1 MNPDSSNTPNL
12 LKYEKI
18 MTLPKIY
25 IDGEHGTTG
34 LQIRDRLANRS
45 DINLLSM
52 PHEERRNPQA
62 REALLNEADF
72 AILCLPDDAS
82 REAARMVANGD
93 TRLIDASTAHRTDPS
108 WVFGFKELDPGH
120 DQTISKARY
129 VSNPGCYSTGAIAL
143 IRPLTKAGI
152 LPRDAYVTVNAVSG
166 YTGGGKNLI
175 AQMEDQSR
183 EDAISAPHFL
193 YATGLK
199 HKHVPEI
206 TTYGLLQNAPLFS
219 PSVGRFPQGMIV
231 QVPLHMAALNAN
243 DMESVHDCLATHYD
257 GCEHVRLASLEESA
271 NVTRLD
277 ATALAGLDTMDLH
290 VFGNDDQVN
299 LVALL
304 DNLGKG
310 ASGACVQALDLM
322 LAR

>member
-1 MNPDSSNTPNL
+1 
-12 LKYEKI
+12 
-18 MTLPKIY
+18 MTHPKIY

-34 LQIRDRLANRS
+34 LQIRDRLANRT

-52 PHEERRNPQA
+52 PHEERRNPNA

-82 REAARMVANGD
+82 REAGRMVSGGN
-93 TRLIDASTAHRTDPS
+93 TRLIDASTAHRTDPT

-120 DQTISKARY
+120 DRIIAKARF

-143 IRPLTKAGI
+143 IRPLAKSGI
-152 LPRDAYVTVNAVSG
+152 LSKDALVTINAVSG

-175 AQMEDQSR
+175 AQMEDDTR

-193 YATGLK
+193 YATGLT

-206 TTYGLLQNAPLFS
+206 TTYGLLEQAPLFS

-231 QVPLHMAALNAN
+231 QVPLHMASLGATSLE
-243 DMESVHDCLATHYD
+243 DLHDCLSEHYA

-271 NVTRLD
+271 SVTRLD
-277 ATALAGLDTMDLH
+277 ATALAGQDTMDLH
-290 VFGNDDQVN
+290 VFGNGNQVN

-322 LAR
+322 LAG